1 METSLGQASTVW
13 NSELGEFISEDHRRF
28 AEVLKDLKPTYS
40 LVYIPKADRVSPD
53 EIAKPWAIL
62 EQVAGKPQYIVRYLS
77 EVEMSNP
84 QAILAWCL
92 AGDLDRNRPG
102 DVWRRIEAEENARQL
117 MALKKREDE
126 LEDIMEF
133 GAFVATGG
141 RNKQHTFKH
150 NGQTYRR

>member
-1 METSLGQASTVW
+1 MQTSLGQASTVW
-13 NSELGEFISEDHRRF
+13 NSDLGEFISEDHRRF

-40 LVYIPKADRVSPD
+40 LVYIPKADRVTPD

-62 EQVAGKPQYIVRYLS
+62 EAAPGKGQYIVRYLS
-77 EVEMSNP
+77 EVEMQKP
-84 QAILAWCL
+84 QEILAWCL
-92 AGDLDRNRPG
+92 AGDLDRSRPG
-102 DVWRRIEAEENARQL
+102 DIWRRIEAEENARQL

-133 GAFVATGG
+133 GAFVSTGG
-141 RNKQHTFKH
+141 RNKLHDFKH